1 MIKIDVFLSIL
12 IYHIFNFI
20 FFKNSLRFFSK
31 RQSFLSKN
39 TRSRPRN
46 PNFISLYIAN
56 NEFRPKDRERT
67 FLSGK
72 QRKPAWKPH
81 FSVSK
86 FGNHFH

>member
-1 MIKIDVFLSIL
+1 MIKIDVFISIL

-20 FFKNSLRFFSK
+20 FKKTVFVFSVKDRFVSE
-31 RQSFLSKN
+31 N

-56 NEFRPKDRERT
+56 NEFRPKDPRKEH
-67 FLSGK
+67 FLVENNENQPGNNI
-72 QRKPAWKPH
+72 A
-81 FSVSK
+81 SK